1 MRAAA
6 PARCLNDAELS
17 CMLKKLIFTGVFF
30 GPFILA
36 GVLYLSLSSDE
47 NSCNRHFDQMTMS
60 IGQANFC
67 VADAD
72 CASIELDHPNYG
84 CGVRALANT
93 SELDEIRLMNERVN
107 ENGCRLHLPTYECAV
122 PADDSPVARCIK
134 KQCKWAEA
142 TAN

>member
-1 MRAAA
+1 
-6 PARCLNDAELS
+6 
-17 CMLKKLIFTGVFF
+17 MLKKLIFTGVFF

-47 NSCNRHFDQMTMS
+47 HRCNRHFDQMTTS

-67 VADAD
+67 AVDAD

-84 CGVRALANT
+84 CGVRALVNT
-93 SELDEIRLMNERVN
+93 DVLDRIMTMNEKVN
-107 ENGCRLHLPTYECAV
+107 ENGCRLHLPTYDCAV
-122 PADDSPVARCIK
+122 PADDSPVARCIN
-134 KQCKWAEA
+134 KQCKWTA